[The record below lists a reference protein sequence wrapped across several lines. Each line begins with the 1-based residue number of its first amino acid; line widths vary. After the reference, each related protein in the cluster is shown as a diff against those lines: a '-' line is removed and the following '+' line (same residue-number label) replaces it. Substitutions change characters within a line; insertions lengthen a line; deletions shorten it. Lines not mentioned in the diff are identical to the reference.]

1 MSLSTQQRAIIN
13 ERQVAN
19 LHAAQLLSA
28 RPKLAPVTSTPGTS
42 IPTPLR
48 LVHGDAPALAAPS
61 VGQIPIFSIV
71 AMDDYRF
78 PITEARKGFGWKA
91 GDYLR
96 AQIIESQAVLT
107 PAQGQ
112 SDIQISPTG
121 RITLPVW
128 VRLRLFI
135 DATDQLFI
143 QHSLPEDEASLTIS
157 STAQLFLALT
167 MPTNRS
173 YQV

>member
-1 MSLSTQQRAIIN
+1 
-13 ERQVAN
+13 
-19 LHAAQLLSA
+19 
-28 RPKLAPVTSTPGTS
+28 
-42 IPTPLR
+42 
-48 LVHGDAPALAAPS
+48 
-61 VGQIPIFSIV
+61 
-71 AMDDYRF
+71 MDDYRL

-96 AQIIESQAVLT
+96 AQIIDSQAILT
-107 PAQGQ
+107 LIQGH

-135 DATDQLFI
+135 DATDQLLI
-143 QHSLPEDEASLTIS
+143 QHSLPEDQASLTIS

-173 YQV
+173 HQL